1 MLTVNAQ
8 RPGIIELANDRIK
21 IVLENRE
28 GYYQES
34 YFAKD
39 SEWHLLLESGNRLR
53 PEPALKC
60 DGHPLPVAFTEAK
73 VVTNNER
80 RAIVLLIASHKNHLI
95 VKIIALGADDP
106 FVQIFVAYRA
116 HDTIKLDGLLSTY
129 SFVPDGKKYAE
140 YKPLDFIFTP
150 QLRPELNDV
159 IADHTF
165 RSPALMM
172 QQGSFFAALIP
183 DVDMLAAERMIKT
196 AADVQIETSETPLL
210 SYGFMNWQRR
220 DHVYYVAA
228 EPEPVSIEDKAIFY
242 SHYLFLNAKAEPR
255 RGFQD
260 VVRFHWATCG
270 QDNLAQPQGPQAEPF
285 ANYIRKA
292 WDEYLPQIAL
302 DGACGATGAEYNGKP
317 ITLLRQGRLA
327 WSNQLHPEA
336 DNDNWF
342 NAWFQSLRTA
352 YGMYVHGKNTGDAA
366 LRQRATNVLNLALS
380 APQHHGIAP
389 SIFYLDSR
397 SGQWVADHAWGG
409 IANGEYYA
417 MFHNAWTCYWLLQWS
432 ELLPERSEEILHYTQ
447 AFADFLLAQQ
457 QLSGVIPSWYHP
469 ETLEP
474 AEALRD
480 ENAET
485 AGAALFLAE
494 FYARTKK
501 EKYLVASEKAMR
513 YIFTRIVPERKWF
526 DYETFFSCSRKPFGF
541 FDAYTQ
547 QYPQNTLSMQQAA
560 EACCTLY
567 KLTGNASYKE
577 YGISIIDYLCLY
589 QQVWSPPWMS
599 RQLFGG
605 FGVQNTDAEWSDSRQ
620 GYFAVTLMNYY
631 DLTGAREYFERGVAA
646 LRAMFALFESPD
658 SPRTFE
664 NYGHDEDD
672 RPGGVTGIH
681 WGTGSSVVS
690 IHIIQQRY
698 GDAYVNVAGKW
709 GVGIDGCR
717 IANLRIE
724 ESAIRFDLLDNV
736 ATPRRVKVK
745 LAIPLHANYELTIN
759 AKLLGTFSTD
769 ELHNGIDVDL

>member
-1 MLTVNAQ
+1 MITHPRAGMLV
-8 RPGIIELANDRIK
+8 LANERIK
-21 IVLENRE
+21 VTLENRE
-28 GYYQES
+28 GYYQEF
-34 YFAKD
+34 YFAKNSD
-39 SEWHLLLESGNRLR
+39 WHLLLESGNRLR
-53 PEPALKC
+53 LEPALKC
-60 DGHPLPVAFTEAK
+60 DGHLLPFAFTEAK
-73 VVTNNER
+73 VITNNDQ
-80 RAIVLLIASHKNHLI
+80 RAIVFLIGRYKNHLI
-95 VKIIALGADDP
+95 VKIITLGADDP

-116 HDTIKLDGLLSTY
+116 LGTIKLDYLLSTY
-129 SFVPDGKKYAE
+129 SFVPDGRKYAE

-150 QLRPELNDV
+150 QLRPESNDI

-165 RSPALMM
+165 RSPALML
-172 QQGSFFAALIP
+172 QHGPLFAALIP
-183 DVDMLAAERMIKT
+183 DVEMLTTERTIKT
-196 AADVQIETSETPLL
+196 GADVQIETSEAPLL

-220 DHVYYVAA
+220 DHVYYTMAD
-228 EPEPVSIEDKAIFY
+228 PEPIALEDQALLCC
-242 SHYLFLNAKAEPR
+242 HYLFLNARAEPR

-260 VVRFHWATCG
+260 VVRFHWATHG
-270 QDNLAQPQGPQAEPF
+270 RNNLAQPQGPQAEPF

-292 WDEYLPQIAL
+292 WDEYLPHIAL
-302 DGACGATGAEYNGKP
+302 DGEYNGKS

-327 WSNQLHPEA
+327 WSNNLPPEA

-342 NAWFQSLRTA
+342 NVWFQSLRTA
-352 YGMYVHGKNTGDAA
+352 YGMYLHGKNADDAT

-397 SGQWVADHAWGG
+397 GGHWVADHAWGG

-417 MFHNAWTCYWLLQWS
+417 MFHNAWTGYWLLQWL
-432 ELLPERSEEILHYTQ
+432 ELVPERSDEILNYTQ

-457 QLSGVIPSWYHP
+457 RPSGVIPSWYHP

-494 FYARTKK
+494 FYARTQK

-513 YIFTRIVPERKWF
+513 YIFTQVLLERKWF
-526 DYETFFSCSRKPFGF
+526 DYETFFSCSRKPLGF
-541 FDAYTQ
+541 SDAYTQ
-547 QYPQNTLSMQQAA
+547 QPPQNTLSMQQAA

-567 KLTGNASYKE
+567 KLTGNEKYKE
-577 YGISIIDYLCLY
+577 HGIAIIDYLCLY
-589 QQVWSPPWMS
+589 QQVWSPTWMS

-620 GYFAVTLMNYY
+620 GYFAVTLMNYH
-631 DLTGAREYFERGVAA
+631 DLTGEREYFERGVAA

-690 IHIIQQRY
+690 IHMIQQRY
-698 GDAYVNVAGKW
+698 GDAYVNVADKW

-717 IANLRIE
+717 ITNLVIE
-724 ESAIRFDLLDNV
+724 KRAIRFELLDNV

-745 LAIPLHANYELTIN
+745 FARLIHSNYELTIN
-759 AKLLGTFSTD
+759 EKLLGTFTAD
-769 ELHNGIDVDL
+769 ELQNGIDVAL